1 MRQSDLVRV
10 NPNRDGRR
18 RKATTN
24 MDTVSDAL
32 RELLDRQGLTREG
45 LAGPVAR
52 RNKSPASRTNALD
65 GEVVADIPRE
75 EDTRHRPLLG
85 SVRNPGKLR
94 LISNTCEPTRSKAGK
109 PLPGV
114 GSHLVLVWSDGH
126 QVTAGRSKAM
136 R

>member
-1 MRQSDLVRV
+1 MARKSDVTYWKL
-10 NPNRDGRR
+10 
-18 RKATTN
+18 
-24 MDTVSDAL
+24 M
-32 RELLDRQGLTREG
+32 RQGLTRG
-45 LAGPVAR
+45 TAATVGPR

-114 GSHLVLVWSDGH
+114 GSHLVLVWS
-126 QVTAGRSKAM
+126 R
-136 R
+136 